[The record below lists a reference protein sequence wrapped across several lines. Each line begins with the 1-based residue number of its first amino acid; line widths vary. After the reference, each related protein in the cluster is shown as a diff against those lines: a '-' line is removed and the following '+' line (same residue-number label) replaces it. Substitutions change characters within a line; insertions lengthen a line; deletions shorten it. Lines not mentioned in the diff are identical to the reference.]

1 MFKGSFQHQLDDKGR
16 LRIPPKFRELLGEN
30 PVMMLGLDNKCI
42 AVYRRADFEE
52 NFTKRFEN
60 TDILDPYLR
69 EVKRAVFANTM
80 DVVED
85 KQNRVTLLPYF
96 IEECGMSKKLISVGA
111 MDYFEIWDEDEY
123 YRHKKSIDMTQI
135 LLSCR
140 NARGGSEENV
150 K

>member
-1 MFKGSFQHQLDDKGR
+1 MFQGSFQHQLDDKGR
-16 LRIPPKFRELLGEN
+16 LRIPPKFRDELGEN
-30 PVMMLGLDNKCI
+30 PVMMLGLDTKCI
-42 AVYRRADFEE
+42 VVYRRADFEE

-60 TDILDPYLR
+60 ADILDPYLR

-96 IEECGMSKKLISVGA
+96 IEECGMTKKLISVGL
-111 MDYFEIWDEDEY
+111 MDCFEIWDEEEY
-123 YRHKKSIDMTQI
+123 YRHKKGVDMNKV
-135 LLSCR
+135 LLECR
-140 NARGGSEENV
+140 NGRDGNA